1 MVSRENPYWR
11 EESVMSGPSV
21 NLPQPRRHELA
32 VAVLAV
38 SSLPETLTRLRAI
51 FQHTNWIIHEASCCE
66 SALKFLSRNPVAVVV
81 CERRLSDGCWKDLLD
96 RVNTL
101 KNPPLV
107 VVTGYDADESLWAE
121 VLNLGGYDVLA
132 RPFERSEVT
141 RIISL
146 AWLHWKEGRKLVGQE
161 VSVPAAGKAFAAA
174 ASA

>member
-1 MVSRENPYWR
+1 MSRDNNYPR
-11 EESVMSGPSV
+11 EESVMSGPSI
-21 NLPQPRRHELA
+21 NLPQLPRCEQT

-51 FQHTNWIIHEASCCE
+51 FQHTNWVIHEASCCE
-66 SALKFLSRNPVAVVV
+66 SALRFLTRNPVAVVV

-96 RVNTL
+96 RANTL
-101 KNPPLV
+101 QTPPLV
-107 VVTGYDADESLWAE
+107 IVTGYDADESLWAE

-146 AWLHWKEGRKLVGQE
+146 AWLHWKEGRKAVGQE
-161 VSVPAAGKAFAAA
+161 VAVTATGKAFAAA